1 MVLHP
6 ACNETSG
13 AWNVHDS
20 GIQQCDSTADVPS
33 IQKGHLKRICAL

>member
-13 AWNVHDS
+13 AWNVRDS
-20 GIQQCDSTADVPS
+20 GIQQRDTADVSS
-33 IQKGHLKRICAL
+33 IQMGT